1 MKENPEKEERFKKV
15 TTLSDLEDNW
25 NREQTDTDE
34 IEKLLSE
41 ERRDIDEKSH
51 LEKTFKRLGM
61 ELQVSNKK
69 TLGKIYKKY
78 IINDNLINRKIKDTS
93 GSCCVCLM
101 FQIFLPIMEII
112 NLIGIFAIISV
123 MNCCFALLKNSFK
136 SFLGF
141 GGEYQ
146 LNFYKEFY
154 KQCKNE
160 SIDFNVMFIMS
171 FLGNIVFKSSGFV
184 IASIIF
190 LVINFGAFFMID
202 SFDFKDNIELEN
214 LPEGEEQ
221 PEIKLYN
228 LFNIVYILLFYAVLF
243 VGVGGSSM
251 LSQQL
256 LVDSYDKLKRFY
268 VKKDKLIRKR
278 TKDIEK
284 YYEDAFYDD
293 DIDEDEDEDKKDEND
308 NKANGGNIIGEEK
321 IDENKKNDIIIDV
334 NENKNENKEDI
345 IDKKIEEIEEVGSTG
360 KKMDEIKDKD
370 EKGDHKK
377 DKKGNK
383 KNKTEGKFDYFF
395 LICITTII
403 GYFGKYYLCSILGYQ
418 IFDKENGI
426 NYRYFYYY
434 VMIIYA
440 SCIIIS
446 LFLYGLFSFMFTPI
460 QRKTFEQEKKE
471 REKKTDAYSVY
482 QIFGYTIYKETLY
495 TENNQKHNEFCL
507 CCESIRDCCDYI
519 LCYTNC
525 KCMFCSGIKREDCK
539 CCCCCCPEFKEDDYK
554 QNDFLFCY
562 CYQGQKKQKWFHS
575 FLVNKT
581 QEALIPYM
589 TQYFFLQ
596 LFVIG
601 FDKAYNERESKDKLS
616 DNLDSLKVFI
626 ITFCV
631 FFYITITFSVFSGED
646 FYKRG
651 EEEEEKK
658 EESKKDEE
666 KKEEEKKEEEMKE
679 GEIKE
684 EEKKDEEKKVEENEE
699 KENKEEEKKDED
711 KKDEDNK
718 DEKKNKQLNFFKFF
732 TKDKNETKTSA
743 LSQNI
748 LNGTTGIL
756 LVNGLYTFILSTK
769 YLSIEYED
777 NKELEEDMKNDYLIV
792 VPVLLNKFY
801 YFTLIYFCLS
811 FAEKKKK
818 LELISGATL
827 ISFYIIGFNFI
838 TSLLR
843 YIGSRGLIIIQIV
856 FSSFIAFF
864 WLMIIILFIVVGI
877 SKRNCLPIIKALIK
891 FICRFFLICCFLFFV
906 DENRRC
912 ICCRSL
918 LKEEKKQKENDN
930 ENKIKEMGDNN
941 LKEDLIEEK
950 KEEKIEEEKKEE

>member
-221 PEIKLYN
+221 PEIKIYN
-228 LFNIVYILLFYAVLF
+228 LFNIVYILIFYAVLF

-383 KNKTEGKFDYFF
+383 KSKTEGKFDYFF

-434 VMIIYA
+434 VMIIYS

-495 TENNQKHNEFCL
+495 TM
-507 CCESIRDCCDYI
+507 Y
-519 LCYTNC
+519 
-525 KCMFCSGIKREDCK
+525 
-539 CCCCCCPEFKEDDYK
+539 
-554 QNDFLFCY
+554 
-562 CYQGQKKQKWFHS
+562 
-575 FLVNKT
+575 
-581 QEALIPYM
+581 
-589 TQYFFLQ
+589 
-596 LFVIG
+596 
-601 FDKAYNERESKDKLS
+601 
-616 DNLDSLKVFI
+616 
-626 ITFCV
+626 
-631 FFYITITFSVFSGED
+631 
-646 FYKRG
+646 
-651 EEEEEKK
+651 
-658 EESKKDEE
+658 
-666 KKEEEKKEEEMKE
+666 
-679 GEIKE
+679 
-684 EEKKDEEKKVEENEE
+684 
-699 KENKEEEKKDED
+699 
-711 KKDEDNK
+711 
-718 DEKKNKQLNFFKFF
+718 
-732 TKDKNETKTSA
+732 
-743 LSQNI
+743 
-748 LNGTTGIL
+748 
-756 LVNGLYTFILSTK
+756 
-769 YLSIEYED
+769 
-777 NKELEEDMKNDYLIV
+777 
-792 VPVLLNKFY
+792 VL
-801 YFTLIYFCLS
+801 
-811 FAEKKKK
+811 
-818 LELISGATL
+818 
-827 ISFYIIGFNFI
+827 
-838 TSLLR
+838 
-843 YIGSRGLIIIQIV
+843 
-856 FSSFIAFF
+856 
-864 WLMIIILFIVVGI
+864 
-877 SKRNCLPIIKALIK
+877 
-891 FICRFFLICCFLFFV
+891 
-906 DENRRC
+906 
-912 ICCRSL
+912 
-918 LKEEKKQKENDN
+918 
-930 ENKIKEMGDNN
+930 
-941 LKEDLIEEK
+941 
-950 KEEKIEEEKKEE
+950 

>member
-1 MKENPEKEERFKKV
+1 
-15 TTLSDLEDNW
+15 
-25 NREQTDTDE
+25 
-34 IEKLLSE
+34 
-41 ERRDIDEKSH
+41 
-51 LEKTFKRLGM
+51 
-61 ELQVSNKK
+61 
-69 TLGKIYKKY
+69 
-78 IINDNLINRKIKDTS
+78 
-93 GSCCVCLM
+93 
-101 FQIFLPIMEII
+101 
-112 NLIGIFAIISV
+112 
-123 MNCCFALLKNSFK
+123 
-136 SFLGF
+136 
-141 GGEYQ
+141 
-146 LNFYKEFY
+146 
-154 KQCKNE
+154 
-160 SIDFNVMFIMS
+160 
-171 FLGNIVFKSSGFV
+171 
-184 IASIIF
+184 
-190 LVINFGAFFMID
+190 
-202 SFDFKDNIELEN
+202 
-214 LPEGEEQ
+214 
-221 PEIKLYN
+221 
-228 LFNIVYILLFYAVLF
+228 
-243 VGVGGSSM
+243 
-251 LSQQL
+251 
-256 LVDSYDKLKRFY
+256 
-268 VKKDKLIRKR
+268 
-278 TKDIEK
+278 
-284 YYEDAFYDD
+284 
-293 DIDEDEDEDKKDEND
+293 
-308 NKANGGNIIGEEK
+308 
-321 IDENKKNDIIIDV
+321 
-334 NENKNENKEDI
+334 
-345 IDKKIEEIEEVGSTG
+345 
-360 KKMDEIKDKD
+360 
-370 EKGDHKK
+370 
-377 DKKGNK
+377 
-383 KNKTEGKFDYFF
+383 
-395 LICITTII
+395 
-403 GYFGKYYLCSILGYQ
+403 
-418 IFDKENGI
+418 
-426 NYRYFYYY
+426 
-434 VMIIYA
+434 
-440 SCIIIS
+440 
-446 LFLYGLFSFMFTPI
+446 
-460 QRKTFEQEKKE
+460 
-471 REKKTDAYSVY
+471 
-482 QIFGYTIYKETLY
+482 
-495 TENNQKHNEFCL
+495 
-507 CCESIRDCCDYI
+507 
-519 LCYTNC
+519 
-525 KCMFCSGIKREDCK
+525 MFCSGIKREDCK

-711 KKDEDNK
+711 KKDE
-718 DEKKNKQLNFFKFF
+718 EKNKQFNIFKFF

-864 WLMIIILFIVVGI
+864 WLMIIILFIVIGI

-891 FICRFFLICCFLFFV
+891 FICRFLLICCFLFFV